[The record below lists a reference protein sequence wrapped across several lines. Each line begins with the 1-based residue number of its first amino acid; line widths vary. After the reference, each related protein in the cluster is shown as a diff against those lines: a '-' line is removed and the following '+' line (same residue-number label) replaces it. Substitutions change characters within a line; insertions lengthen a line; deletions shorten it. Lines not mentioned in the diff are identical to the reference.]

1 MFGKSLP
8 QVRRLSLC
16 AALVTVSLTGCA
28 GIQTSNTAS
37 PANASVTAE
46 AQQAPSARTLQV
58 AAILGQQRDLEL
70 KRLSP

>member
-8 QVRRLSLC
+8 QVRRLPLC
-16 AALVTVSLTGCA
+16 AAFLVVSLTGCA
-28 GIQTSNTAS
+28 GLQTSDTAS
-37 PANASVTAE
+37 SANASVTAV
-46 AQQAPSARTLQV
+46 AQAPSARTLQV

>member
-8 QVRRLSLC
+8 QVRRLPLC
-16 AALVTVSLTGCA
+16 AALFVVSLTGCA
-28 GIQTSNTAS
+28 GLQTSDTAS
-37 PANASVTAE
+37 SANASVTTVA
-46 AQQAPSARTLQV
+46 QAPSARTLQV